1 MDVHIKMRG
10 EGVNEEYDFL
20 GGEPDKEWWL
30 DLADLV
36 NWNRQGLCV
45 QARSGDWSVYLSPIP
60 SGRRDARGRQRE
72 FKLAL
77 NGACGH
83 PRVTAVVLPLLALWL
98 EEVPGAKGTSRLAD
112 ALSDEFPD
120 EAISRL
126 RGKHT
131 SNHRGE
137 TRQRFDA
144 AVGNLELNP
153 YPSADTQPEE
163 VLSEVWWGVH
173 DHAKDRRGF
182 LERVARLL
190 SGSEEGIAVLGNL
203 VYESDAKN
211 DFAESSSVTRLRAA
225 WPDTALTLLV
235 RPGERPAV
243 PARPGSPRVTSSPG
257 GEVGQGKGLAAPTP
271 VTAPPKPRTNE
282 RTSHGTDTERSLR
295 RMAWSCAGLAVL
307 FITILMLVVMLLL

>member
-36 NWNRQGLCV
+36 DWNRQGLGV

-72 FKLAL
+72 FKIAL
-77 NGACGH
+77 NGTCGH
-83 PRVTAVVLPLLALWL
+83 PTVTAVVLPLLALWL
-98 EEVPGAKGTSRLAD
+98 EEVPGAKDTSCLAD

-131 SNHRGE
+131 PNHRRE

-144 AVGNLELNP
+144 VVGNLDLDP
-153 YPSADTQPEE
+153 YPSADTQPRE
-163 VLSEVWWGVH
+163 VLSAVWCGVH
-173 DHAKDRRGF
+173 DQAKDRCGF
-182 LERVARLL
+182 LERVSRLL

-211 DFAESSSVTRLRAA
+211 DFAESSSVTRLREA

-235 RPGERPAV
+235 RPGERPTV

-257 GEVGQGKGLAAPTP
+257 GEVGQGKGMAAPTLA
-271 VTAPPKPRTNE
+271 TANPKPPTNE
-282 RTSHGTDTERSLR
+282 RNPHQTDPERFLR
-295 RMAWSCAGLAVL
+295 RVAWSCAGAVL
-307 FITILMLVVMLLL
+307 FIMIVMLVVTLLL

>member
-10 EGVNEEYDFL
+10 EGLNEEYDFL
-20 GGEPDKEWWL
+20 GGEPDREWWL
-30 DLADLV
+30 DLAGLV

-60 SGRRDARGRQRE
+60 SGRQDARGRRRE
-72 FKLAL
+72 FQLAL
-77 NGACGH
+77 NGVCGQ
-83 PRVTAVVLPLLALWL
+83 PTVTAVVLPLLALWL

-112 ALSDEFPD
+112 ALCHEFPD

-131 SNHRGE
+131 PNHRGE

-144 AVGNLELNP
+144 AVENLDLNP
-153 YPSADTQPEE
+153 SPSACTQPKG

-173 DHAKDRRGF
+173 EHAKDRRGF
-182 LERVARLL
+182 LERVSRLL

-211 DFAESSSVTRLRAA
+211 DFADSSSVTRLRAA
-225 WPDTALTLLV
+225 WPDAAVTLLV
-235 RPGERPAV
+235 RPGRRPPV
-243 PARPGSPRVTSSPG
+243 PARPGSPPVSSSPG
-257 GEVGQGKGLAAPTP
+257 GEVGRGKGPAAPTP
-271 VTAPPKPRTNE
+271 VTATPKPRTDE
-282 RTSHGTDTERSLR
+282 QTSQGTDTERLLR
-295 RMAWSCAGLAVL
+295 RMAWSCAGVAML
-307 FITILMLVVMLLL
+307 FITILVLVVLLIL